1 MSIGYARN
9 SKIWFSLSDKEK
21 ILSHENVDI
30 LVRDLEDEENFKA
43 LCCKM
48 KKGDLLIVCGVDDI
62 GSTRNEIE
70 DTWRQIR
77 DLEVEIRVITAPAL
91 LQKENMTLD
100 ELLIRDVTLSV
111 LAFQVEIANQKLKE
125 L

>member
-1 MSIGYARN
+1 MRIGYARN

-30 LVRDLEDEENFKA
+30 LVRDLEDEENFKS

>member
-1 MSIGYARN
+1 MRIGYARN

-62 GSTRNEIE
+62 GSIRNEIE

>member
-1 MSIGYARN
+1 MRIGYARN

>member
-1 MSIGYARN
+1 MRIGYARN

-48 KKGDLLIVCGVDDI
+48 KKGDLLIVCGVNDI

>member
-1 MSIGYARN
+1 MRIGYARN

-30 LVRDLEDEENFKA
+30 LVRDLEDKENFKA

>member
-1 MSIGYARN
+1 MRIGYARN

-77 DLEVEIRVITAPAL
+77 DLEVEIRVITAPTL
-91 LQKENMTLD
+91 FQKENMTLN
-100 ELLIRDVTLSV
+100 ELLIREVTLSV
-111 LAFQVEIANQKLKE
+111 LAVQVEIANQKLKE

>member
-1 MSIGYARN
+1 MRIGYARN
-9 SKIWFSLSDKEK
+9 SKVWFSLPDKKK
-21 ILSHENVDI
+21 ILSHENVDRI
-30 LVRDLEDEENFKA
+30 ICDLEDKENFKI
-43 LCCKM
+43 LSRDM
-48 KKGDLLIVCGVDDI
+48 KKGDSLILCGVDDI

-70 DTWRQIR
+70 DTWRQIL

-91 LQKENMTLD
+91 LQKESMTLD
-100 ELLIRDVTLSV
+100 ELLIRDITLSV

>member
-1 MSIGYARN
+1 MRIGYARN

-100 ELLIRDVTLSV
+100 ELLIRDITLSV

>member
-1 MSIGYARN
+1 MRIGYARN

-62 GSTRNEIE
+62 GSTRDEIE

>member
-1 MSIGYARN
+1 MRIGYARN

-77 DLEVEIRVITAPAL
+77 DLEVEIRVITASAL

>member
-1 MSIGYARN
+1 MRIGYARN

-43 LCCKM
+43 LSCKM

>member
-1 MSIGYARN
+1 MRIGYARN

-30 LVRDLEDEENFKA
+30 LVRDLKDEENFKA

-91 LQKENMTLD
+91 IQKENMTLD

>member
-1 MSIGYARN
+1 MRIGYARN

-77 DLEVEIRVITAPAL
+77 DLEVEIRVITAPAP

>member
-1 MSIGYARN
+1 MRIGYARN

-30 LVRDLEDEENFKA
+30 FVRDLEDEENFKA

-70 DTWRQIR
+70 DTWRRIR

>member
-1 MSIGYARN
+1 MRIGYARN
-9 SKIWFSLSDKEK
+9 SKIWSSLSDKEK

>member
-1 MSIGYARN
+1 M
-9 SKIWFSLSDKEK
+9 
-21 ILSHENVDI
+21 
-30 LVRDLEDEENFKA
+30 
-43 LCCKM
+43 
-48 KKGDLLIVCGVDDI
+48 DDI

>member
-1 MSIGYARN
+1 MRIGYARN

-43 LCCKM
+43 LCSKM

>member
-1 MSIGYARN
+1 MRIGYARN

-43 LCCKM
+43 RWCKM
-48 KKGDLLIVCGVDDI
+48 NKGDSLIVCGVDDI